1 MNKNIIIA
9 ILIVIIIAAAAV
21 FMFGQN
27 SKLDTQINFLSGNS
41 LANGDQLE
49 FELKDAQGNPIANQ
63 IVNLTFGDEKYSLVT
78 DENGKGQLVI
88 SEENAGKY
96 DVSVDYGGDD
106 KHNGCSEK
114 TTVTITDDS
123 SGDSSSNTTSTNSS
137 STVSSNKG
145 KSNLNYDAK
154 SGLYYDNSGK
164 VKGGQADGMS
174 IDDIRQRGGTYNGI
188 N

>member
-9 ILIVIIIAAAAV
+9 ILVVIIIAAAAV

-27 SKLDTQINFLSGNS
+27 SKLDTQINFLSGDS

-78 DENGKGQLVI
+78 DENGKGQVVI
-88 SEENAGKY
+88 SEESAGKY

-106 KHNGCSEK
+106 KHNGCSGK
-114 TTVTITDDS
+114 TTVSITDDS
-123 SGDSSSNTTSTNSS
+123 NDSSNTTSTNSS
-137 STVSSNKG
+137 SSVSSNKG

-154 SGLYYDNSGK
+154 SGLYYDNNGK
-164 VKGGQADGMS
+164 VQGGQADGMS
-174 IDDIRQRGGTYNGI
+174 INDIRQRGGTYNGI